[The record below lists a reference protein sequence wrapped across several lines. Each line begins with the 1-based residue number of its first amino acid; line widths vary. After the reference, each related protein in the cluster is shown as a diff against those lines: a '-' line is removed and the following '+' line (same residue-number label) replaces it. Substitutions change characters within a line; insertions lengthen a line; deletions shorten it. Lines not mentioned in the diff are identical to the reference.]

1 LKAPHRYARRTLG
14 SLLFVCCAFR
24 LPAALGQDLS
34 QGIASW
40 AEATVGRSSVR
51 WVGQRVAVPL
61 PTARPASLATL
72 DSELWPLRVHIS
84 EGLSPARWLLAR
96 DVLLR
101 AERSYALFQAS
112 GLLSARAE
120 PAPGHSM
127 RRDLYL
133 VERDVTGAARDDTE
147 VVSDL
152 DASLSFAMLDAR
164 TLASARDACV
174 AQALLEAELLEL
186 DPAESEVV
194 RKASARYFA
203 WLVSGDSCPPA
214 QAASSLT
221 HDAQGVLHD
230 PEELARWFRALGAR
244 QDRNRGVFM
253 ENMWQFAR
261 QHTWEG
267 SGLRGSPDLFE
278 AIAKALSLSHDKLE
292 EVSGELANDSALA
305 AFTGALE
312 RDPRRVAFSGLP
324 AHLPASAALDVLDTS
339 YQLID
344 LEGARPGARLT
355 IWARG
360 EYGVRWVLSAT
371 LLDRDGRALGTVNAP
386 VHKHPETE
394 LTLELTGESHFVL
407 ASVTNMGNGLPD
419 PDLARAPE
427 LARSTRLII
436 ARANDGL

>member
-1 LKAPHRYARRTLG
+1 
-14 SLLFVCCAFR
+14 LFVLCCARADLRQETAAFA
-24 LPAALGQDLS
+24 LPAAHGQELS

-51 WVGQRVAVPL
+51 WVGQRVPAPL
-61 PTARPASLATL
+61 PTARPTSLAAL
-72 DSELWPLRVHIS
+72 DSELWPLRVHVS
-84 EGLSPARWLLAR
+84 EGLSQARWLLAR

-112 GLLSARAE
+112 GVFAARAE

-133 VERDVTGAARDDTE
+133 VERDATGAGRDDTE

-152 DASLSFAMLDAR
+152 DASLAFALLDAR
-164 TLASARDACV
+164 TPASARDACV

-194 RKASARYFA
+194 RKASAQYFA
-203 WLVSGDSCPPA
+203 WLASGDSCATAEPA
-214 QAASSLT
+214 RALT
-221 HDAQGVLHD
+221 HDAQGVLHE
-230 PEELARWFRALGAR
+230 PEKLARWFRALGAR

-261 QHTWEG
+261 QYTWEG

-278 AIAKALSLSHDKLE
+278 AIAKALTLSHDKLE
-292 EVSGELANDSALA
+292 EISGELANESALA
-305 AFTGALE
+305 ACAGALDQE
-312 RDPRRVAFSGLP
+312 PRRVAFSSLP

-371 LLDRDGRALGTVNAP
+371 RLDRDGRTLGTVNAP
-386 VHKHPETE
+386 VHKQPDTE
-394 LTLELTGESHFVL
+394 LTVELSGETHFVL

-419 PDLARAPE
+419 PDLPRAPE

-436 ARANDGL
+436 ALAD